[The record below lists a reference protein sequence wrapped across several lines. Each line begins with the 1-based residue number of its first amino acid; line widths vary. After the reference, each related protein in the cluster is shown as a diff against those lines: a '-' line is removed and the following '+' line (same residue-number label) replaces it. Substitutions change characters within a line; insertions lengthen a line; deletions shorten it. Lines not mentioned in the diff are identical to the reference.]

1 VARYLIQ
8 RGCKTDILMAAAL
21 GDMELVHRHLDAA
34 PGSIRMRVSEEFFP
48 MISPKA
54 GGTIY
59 QWKLGWYLSPHRVAR
74 KFVHE
79 DVHRLLMDR
88 SPPEVKLIEACWL
101 DDQATLQALGAEP
114 SDLARRLLAGDQ
126 RQVAHAARNNET
138 GVVRAMLKAGLPVDA
153 RGQHNATPL
162 HWAAFHG
169 NCEMVKAILPLGPPL
184 EVTDADFN
192 GTPLGW
198 AVHGSEEGWYKQNGD
213 YAGTVEALIAA
224 GARLPERLG
233 GAEAVREV
241 LRRHGMKEES
251 N

>member
-1 VARYLIQ
+1 
-8 RGCKTDILMAAAL
+8 MAAAL
-21 GDMELVHRHLDAA
+21 GDIDLVRRHLDADPA
-34 PGSIRMRVSEEFFP
+34 SIRTRVSEEFFP
-48 MISPKA
+48 MVGPRA

-59 QWKLGWYLSPHRVAR
+59 QWKLGWYLSAHRVAL
-74 KFVHE
+74 KFGHE
-79 DVHRLLMDR
+79 EVYRLLLDR

-101 DDQATLQALGAEP
+101 GDAATLQALRADGADVSAGLP
-114 SDLARRLLAGDQ
+114 AGDR

-138 GVVRAMLKAGLPVDA
+138 AAVRAMLKAGLPVDA

-169 NCEMVKAILPLGPPL
+169 NREMVTTILPFGPPL

-198 AVHGSEEGWYKQNGD
+198 AIHGSKAGWCHQTGD
-213 YAGTVEALIAA
+213 YAGTVEALLAA

-233 GAEAVREV
+233 GTEAVREV
-241 LRRHGMKEES
+241 LRRHGMKGE
-251 N
+251 